1 MGKTRAACLAISLA
15 TLVTALRALDAPK
28 ATPAS
33 AASVPSAA
41 PLSVRAGAELF
52 AAHCARC
59 HGPRAEGSSNGP
71 DLRRRTQGMSEE
83 AFVNA
88 VLRRY
93 RWTVAAGAASAEVPG
108 RDALLRGNLT
118 TRATTEMPALES
130 NPEVVLGVKNL
141 YAYVRA
147 QAP

>member
-1 MGKTRAACLAISLA
+1 
-15 TLVTALRALDAPK
+15 
-28 ATPAS
+28 
-33 AASVPSAA
+33 
-41 PLSVRAGAELF
+41 VRAGAELF

-59 HGPRAEGSSNGP
+59 HGPHAEGSSNGP

-83 AFVNA
+83 AFINA

-118 TRATTEMPALES
+118 TRATTDMPAWES